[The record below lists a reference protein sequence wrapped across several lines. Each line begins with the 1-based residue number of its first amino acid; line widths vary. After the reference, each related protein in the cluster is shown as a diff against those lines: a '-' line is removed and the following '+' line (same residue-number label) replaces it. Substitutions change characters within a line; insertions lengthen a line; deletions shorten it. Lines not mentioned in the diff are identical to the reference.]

1 MSLKAFHLFFIS
13 LAILLAFGCAVAE
26 GLIYRDY
33 DGAVHLAVAVS
44 AGFFGLLLIA
54 YEVWFLKKT
63 RKLIL

>member
-26 GLIYRDY
+26 GLSYRDY
-33 DGAVHLAVAVS
+33 DGTVHLLVAIAS
-44 AGFFGLLLIA
+44 GLFGLLLIA
-54 YEVWFLKKT
+54 YEVWFWKKT